1 LRLLKSN
8 IKIELPA
15 KISKK
20 RFKWFKIY
28 ICNCRNIISFKNI
41 SIKEFRDKI
50 ESIFIKHQLTK
61 VDFNI
66 EKLSKK
72 IKMERTAMYR
82 KLYNLKIK
90 KPKKIKK

>member
-1 LRLLKSN
+1 MASNKN
-8 IKIELPA
+8 IKKVN
-15 KISKK
+15 KIITKL
-20 RFKWFKIY
+20 I
-28 ICNCRNIISFKNI
+28 NKNI

-72 IKMERTAMYR
+72 IKMERTAVYR

>member
-1 LRLLKSN
+1 MAFNKN
-8 IKIELPA
+8 IREVNKIVTKL
-15 KISKK
+15 ID
-20 RFKWFKIY
+20 
-28 ICNCRNIISFKNI
+28 KNI
-41 SIKEFRDKI
+41 SIKEFRNKI

-66 EKLSKK
+66 QKLSKR

>member
-1 LRLLKSN
+1 MASN
-8 IKIELPA
+8 KNIREVNKIITKL
-15 KISKK
+15 ID
-20 RFKWFKIY
+20 
-28 ICNCRNIISFKNI
+28 KNI
-41 SIKEFRDKI
+41 SIKEFRPKI

-82 KLYNLKIK
+82 KLIV
-90 KPKKIKK
+90 

>member
-1 LRLLKSN
+1 MMSN
-8 IKIELPA
+8 KYIEEVGKIITKLTD
-15 KISKK
+15 
-20 RFKWFKIY
+20 
-28 ICNCRNIISFKNI
+28 KNI

>member
-1 LRLLKSN
+1 MAFNKYIREVN
-8 IKIELPA
+8 KIITKL
-15 KISKK
+15 ID
-20 RFKWFKIY
+20 
-28 ICNCRNIISFKNI
+28 KNI

-72 IKMERTAMYR
+72 IKMERTAMYL

-90 KPKKIKK
+90 KPKKIKR

>member
-1 LRLLKSN
+1 MTSN
-8 IKIELPA
+8 KNIREVNKIITKL
-15 KISKK
+15 ID
-20 RFKWFKIY
+20 
-28 ICNCRNIISFKNI
+28 KNI
-41 SIKEFRDKI
+41 SIKEFRNKI
-50 ESIFIKHQLTK
+50 ESIFIKYQLTK

-82 KLYNLKIK
+82 KLYSLKIK

>member
-1 LRLLKSN
+1 MASYKN
-8 IKIELPA
+8 IGEINKIITKL
-15 KISKK
+15 ID
-20 RFKWFKIY
+20 
-28 ICNCRNIISFKNI
+28 KNI

-66 EKLSKK
+66 EKLSKR

>member
-1 LRLLKSN
+1 MASN
-8 IKIELPA
+8 KNIRDINKIITKL
-15 KISKK
+15 ID
-20 RFKWFKIY
+20 
-28 ICNCRNIISFKNI
+28 KNI
-41 SIKEFRDKI
+41 SIKEFRDNI

-72 IKMERTAMYR
+72 IKMERTALYR

-90 KPKKIKK
+90 KPKKTKK

>member
-1 LRLLKSN
+1 MASN
-8 IKIELPA
+8 KNIRDINKIITKL
-15 KISKK
+15 ID
-20 RFKWFKIY
+20 
-28 ICNCRNIISFKNI
+28 KNI

-72 IKMERTAMYR
+72 IKMERTTMYS

>member
-1 LRLLKSN
+1 MASN
-8 IKIELPA
+8 KNIRDINKIITKL
-15 KISKK
+15 ID
-20 RFKWFKIY
+20 
-28 ICNCRNIISFKNI
+28 KNI

-50 ESIFIKHQLTK
+50 ERIFIKHQLTK

-72 IKMERTAMYR
+72 IKMERTAMYH

>member
-1 LRLLKSN
+1 MASN
-8 IKIELPA
+8 KNIRKIN
-15 KISKK
+15 KIITKL
-20 RFKWFKIY
+20 ID
-28 ICNCRNIISFKNI
+28 KNI

-72 IKMERTAMYR
+72 IKMERTAMYC
-82 KLYNLKIK
+82 KLYSLKIK

>member
-1 LRLLKSN
+1 MASNKN
-8 IKIELPA
+8 IKEVN
-15 KISKK
+15 KIITKL
-20 RFKWFKIY
+20 ID
-28 ICNCRNIISFKNI
+28 KNI

>member
-1 LRLLKSN
+1 MTSN
-8 IKIELPA
+8 KNIREVNKIITKL
-15 KISKK
+15 ID
-20 RFKWFKIY
+20 
-28 ICNCRNIISFKNI
+28 KNI

-50 ESIFIKHQLTK
+50 ENIFIKHQLTK

-72 IKMERTAMYR
+72 IKMEPTAMYR

-90 KPKKIKK
+90 KPKKTKK

>member
-1 LRLLKSN
+1 MAFNKN
-8 IKIELPA
+8 IREVNKLVTKLID
-15 KISKK
+15 
-20 RFKWFKIY
+20 
-28 ICNCRNIISFKNI
+28 KNI
-41 SIKEFRDKI
+41 SIKEFRNKI

-66 EKLSKK
+66 QKLSKR

>member
-1 LRLLKSN
+1 MASN
-8 IKIELPA
+8 KNIREINKIINKL
-15 KISKK
+15 ID
-20 RFKWFKIY
+20 
-28 ICNCRNIISFKNI
+28 KNI
-41 SIKEFRDKI
+41 SIKEFRNKI

-90 KPKKIKK
+90 NPKKIKK